1 MIIEIVLAGIFACFL
16 MDIWQQL
23 LRLVTGIPISNWS
36 VVGRWFFITL
46 KTGKIYNPMI
56 LDVPKVKRETMIG
69 WLVHYSVAIGYAL
82 VFWLLMEDY
91 GIFSA
96 TLLDGFLFGAA
107 SVVVPWFF
115 FMPCL
120 GNGILAS
127 KSSNPIQNSLLAL
140 ASHSIFGMSI
150 ALFFSFFEPIK

>member
-1 MIIEIVLAGIFACFL
+1 MIIEIVLVGIFACFL

-23 LRLVTGIPISNWS
+23 LRLVAGIPISNWS

-115 FMPCL
+115 FMPIL
-120 GNGILAS
+120 GKGFLAIKTPAPLLACSLAIWSHVVIGSTIGILF
-127 KSSNPIQNSLLAL
+127 QF
-140 ASHSIFGMSI
+140 FGY
-150 ALFFSFFEPIK
+150 